1 MIIGK
6 RMLASF
12 AEIEACGY
20 SITVTACFYELSG
33 DEGRTHQKVYIS
45 EADLLHTDAQ
55 DAAARRAKMTVVNG
69 GRQ

>member
-1 MIIGK
+1 VIIGK

-20 SITVTACFYELSG
+20 SITVTACFYEMSG
-33 DEGRTHQKVYIS
+33 DEGRTSQKVYIS
-45 EADLLHTDAQ
+45 EDALLQADAQ
-55 DAAARRAKMTVVNG
+55 DAAARRAKLCIVNG